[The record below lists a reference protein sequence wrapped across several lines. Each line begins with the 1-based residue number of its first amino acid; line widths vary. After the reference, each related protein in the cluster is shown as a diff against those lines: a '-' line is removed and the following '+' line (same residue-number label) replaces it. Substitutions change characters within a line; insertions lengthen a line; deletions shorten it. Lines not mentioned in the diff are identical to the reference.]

1 MTEEWE
7 RYLLNE
13 AAVVFKY
20 LIKIGVRKE
29 DAEDIVQEAIMVTI
43 ENMSHIEVTKLKA
56 WLFKVA
62 LNRYYN
68 LYNKKKKTVWLT
80 DEELHQIQV
89 AINLDDFLI
98 SKEMQLNLRTLI
110 QKLPSNFQQLLIM
123 KYFMEFTYKEI
134 ALILGKSEDS
144 VRTYLQRARKA
155 LRLKWEEL

>member
-13 AAVVFKY
+13 ATVVFKY
-20 LIKIGVRKE
+20 LIKMGVSKE
-29 DAEDIVQEAIMVTI
+29 DAEDIVQEAIITTI
-43 ENMSHIEVTKLKA
+43 ENMSQIEARKLKA

-62 LNRYYN
+62 LNKYYN
-68 LYNKKKKTVWLT
+68 LYNKNKKIVCLT
-80 DEELHQIQV
+80 DEDLHQIQA

-98 SKEMQLNLRTLI
+98 SKEMQVNLRAAI

-123 KYFMEFTYKEI
+123 KYFMEFTYKEM
-134 ALILGKSEDS
+134 ALILDNSDDY

-155 LRLKWEEL
+155 LRKKWEEL